1 LVVGV
6 GVGGFFAKVKI
17 DAANHHVHGGEL
29 PSGVVVFLAVNG
41 DIANAALMLANEVLR
56 LHNKAAAAHRRVVD
70 AAFEGFEHLHNQAN
84 DGFGGKL
91 AAIFSFGQGKLA
103 EKVFVDMTENV
114 FAA

>member
-1 LVVGV
+1 
-6 GVGGFFAKVKI
+6 
-17 DAANHHVHGGEL
+17 
-29 PSGVVVFLAVNG
+29 
-41 DIANAALMLANEVLR
+41 
-56 LHNKAAAAHRRVVD
+56 
-70 AAFEGFEHLHNQAN
+70 LHNQAN